1 VKHFTSL
8 IARYVAHDD
17 PLAAAANLVALA
29 IGLNQPL
36 YPLTLYLATGGDVT
50 WAFIDFVSGPCFLA
64 IPAIMRRH
72 SLGGRVAMVV
82 LASLDTFISVKVFGQ
97 ASGAEFYLLPCL
109 LLAALLFR
117 KHEVRWSYGLTALIF
132 VALVGMNGRYGVDF
146 LQWSASN
153 YETLVRINAVSVAML
168 TTFIGVCVGR
178 ARGDG

>member
-72 SLGGRVAMVV
+72 SLE
-82 LASLDTFISVKVFGQ
+82 S
-97 ASGAEFYLLPCL
+97 
-109 LLAALLFR
+109 FR
-117 KHEVRWSYGLTALIF
+117 SELNRK
-132 VALVGMNGRYGVDF
+132 
-146 LQWSASN
+146 
-153 YETLVRINAVSVAML
+153 
-168 TTFIGVCVGR
+168 
-178 ARGDG
+178 